1 MALRRQAAL
10 RRCTQGRTGWRQGQC
25 WGWRVS
31 HSLVVRPTRR
41 QPSRR
46 RLKARWHPRW
56 HPQRLADK
64 VRERRLHLRRQTH
77 QPRHCCYCCHR
88 ARHRRRHRRTHTPA
102 EASSAVGTVIAGL
115 RSGLLEQQFRGR
127 LRSTLP
133 LSQCRARV
141 TRVHGPFHSEF
152 VPCEGIRQK
161 TLALTRLRRAAVQD
175 GTGSPGV
182 FLRTMIFLHYAD
194 VALPSALQQL
204 PKAAAAHDARTAAWY
219 RRTGTAAPVGAPTA
233 VDILASFP
241 PVRGLVFGSTACGG
255 SREPQGAQGGR

>member
-64 VRERRLHLRRQTH
+64 VRERPLHLRRQTH

-133 LSQCRARV
+133 LSQCRDKQESTDLFTVSSCLVKGYGRRRWRLHACVERRSR
-141 TRVHGPFHSEF
+141 T
-152 VPCEGIRQK
+152 VP
-161 TLALTRLRRAAVQD
+161 A
-175 GTGSPGV
+175 
-182 FLRTMIFLHYAD
+182 
-194 VALPSALQQL
+194 
-204 PKAAAAHDARTAAWY
+204 
-219 RRTGTAAPVGAPTA
+219 
-233 VDILASFP
+233 P
-241 PVRGLVFGSTACGG
+241 PVSFYGPCFPTLRQVKSSLPGIHKQQT
-255 SREPQGAQGGR
+255 

>member
-1 MALRRQAAL
+1 MADAPMRQQKRRGCHHAWMMAVMRPWMMALRRQAAL

-182 FLRTMIFLHYAD
+182 FLRTMFSYVTSSQVKSIHK
-194 VALPSALQQL
+194 QQ
-204 PKAAAAHDARTAAWY
+204 T
-219 RRTGTAAPVGAPTA
+219 
-233 VDILASFP
+233 
-241 PVRGLVFGSTACGG
+241 
-255 SREPQGAQGGR
+255 